1 MEEITLQL
9 RQAESNDVQQNG
21 VYSTTLAHPIELRPG
36 DEVSVKSVF
45 LDTTDVISIPTEG
58 LDVSLTGCK
67 YLVNYNINQSFAYRS
82 GTAFLSSYG
91 AVPDDTGPTPTT
103 GDNEL
108 YWLADAMAST
118 AHVPYFIQNCN
129 VFPATRGRGGKRYG
143 GVDVPIQFTDPAD
156 PTNSYGGKG
165 TLHIASYQEREYEK
179 HNPIPVP
186 SQDRRPN
193 PAAFVTFTCAS
204 IAGVKEI
211 RVDPFFSLVP
221 FNIERIEF
229 VNPREY
235 PVQPIQPTTNTYQI
249 SPQYFTWNA
258 TLPGGDYTPT
268 EIAALLNDKLTPV
281 ELLGPTSTNYSVES
295 SADTWDG
302 ANTKF
307 PTQSPFLETILQNR
321 QRLITKAAADGNT
334 HEQCLINASRKNLTT
349 PSDLADNAGAI
360 PRFFEL
366 SAMVGDYKTTP
377 FTPPVDRYIG
387 TNEISLSFDEAERKL
402 KFDILHFPIYVNS
415 TQPAAAP
422 TTFNND
428 AVPGIQYNEL
438 PFTSG
443 ETSVNAASGM
453 AKAYSGIAFT
463 AMSPPTFWSQ
473 QLGFENNTIS
483 VSQNVVSCDYPSD
496 AFDVPNSFQIDNVIA
511 GTSITEAAATLSV
524 PVETSSAPQ
533 YTAGPSGLFARPL
546 FSSGAAGSGA
556 SVSTPDTVAVFASKT
571 YNDSI
576 QDAGYFLVDV
586 SHNFNTDFV
595 AGKVERLNHTAG
607 AGTTGHD
614 TLSVVSRYYT
624 ANNFVTDQGAGSIVY
639 THSGAKQNLT
649 DLAIRI
655 KNPDGSFISSSTLGE
670 KNSVFISIKRA
681 KEIRDIDAPQ
691 KAK

>member
-45 LDTTDVISIPTEG
+45 LDTTDVISVPTEG

-67 YLVNYNINQSFAYRS
+67 YLVNYNINQQFAYRT
-82 GTAFLSSYG
+82 GTNSLSAYG
-91 AVPDDTGPTPTT
+91 TVPDGTGPTPTT

-118 AHVPYFIQNCN
+118 AHTPYFIQNCN
-129 VFPATRGRGGKRYG
+129 VFPATKGRGGKRYG
-143 GVDVPIQFTDPAD
+143 GVDVPIEFTNPAFPD
-156 PTNSYGGKG
+156 KPFAGKG
-165 TLHIASYQEREYEK
+165 TLHIASYQEDRFEK
-179 HNPIPVP
+179 HNPIPIP
-186 SQDRRPN
+186 SQDREAN
-193 PAAFVTFTCAS
+193 PSAFVTFTCAS
-204 IAGVKEI
+204 VGGVKQI
-211 RVDPFFSLVP
+211 RVDPLFSLVP
-221 FNIERIEF
+221 FNIDRIEF

-235 PVQPIQPTTNTYQI
+235 PNQPIQPDQNTYQI

-258 TLPGGDYTPT
+258 TIPGGDYTPT

-281 ELLGPTSTNYSVES
+281 ELLGPTSTNYSIES
-295 SADTWDG
+295 GTDTWDG

-321 QRLITKAAADGNT
+321 QRLITQAAADGNT
-334 HEQCLINASRKNLTT
+334 HEQCLINASRKNLTN
-349 PSDLADNAGAI
+349 PSVLADNAGAI
-360 PRFFEL
+360 PRKFFL
-366 SAMVGDYKTTP
+366 DAMVADFKTTP

-387 TNEISLSFDEAERKL
+387 TNQISMSFDENERKL
-402 KFDILHFPIYVNS
+402 KFDTLHFPIYVNS
-415 TQPAAAP
+415 TSPEAAP

-438 PFTSG
+438 PFVDG
-443 ETSVNAASGM
+443 ETNVNAPSGM

-463 AMSPPTFWSQ
+463 AMSPPSFWSQ

-483 VSQNVVSCDYPSD
+483 VAQNVVSCDFPSD
-496 AFDVPNSFQIDNVIA
+496 AFAVPNSFQIDNAIP
-511 GTSITEAAATLSV
+511 GRTITEAAATLSV
-524 PVETSSAPQ
+524 PVVTSSAPQ
-533 YTAGPSGLFARPL
+533 YTGGPNGIFARPL
-546 FSSGAAGSGA
+546 FSSGTAGSGA

-595 AGKVERLNHTAG
+595 AGKIERPLTQG

-655 KNPDGSFISSSTLGE
+655 KNPDGSFISESTLGD

-681 KEIRDIDAPQ
+681 KQIVDVDAPE